1 MSLTITDLHV
11 LKIRTQNSI
20 DMLFG
25 RGMQVIQLRLFG
37 GEPVQDAE
45 PPRFEETPAE
55 IFTRVY
61 RQKAIRAHRKSNGVA
76 AEVNFRPWA
85 NANGRISLDGGI
97 LRVNL
102 SDLWR
107 SAPPGV
113 VESLAEILV
122 SKLFRQRPAQ
132 EHSDRYREWVNTEE
146 VHDEMVRL
154 RRERGR
160 KSFSPASG
168 RCHDLEPLFDRLN
181 LQYFQGALSRPRLG
195 WSRAASA
202 TLLGHYDPPHHAIV
216 LNRLLDSPEIPAL
229 VVEFVLYHEMLHI
242 LHPVE
247 LRGGRRHIHTRP
259 FRADER
265 RFSGYEEAKRF
276 IRRRNWREF

>member
-1 MSLTITDLHV
+1 
-11 LKIRTQNSI
+11 
-20 DMLFG
+20 
-25 RGMQVIQLRLFG
+25 MQVIQLKLFG
-37 GEPVQDAE
+37 VEPDPQPD
-45 PPRFEETPAE
+45 PPRFQESVTD

-61 RQKAIRAHRKSNGVA
+61 RQKAIGARRKSRGVN
-76 AEVNFRPWA
+76 AEVGFRAWA
-85 NANGRISLDGGI
+85 NANGRIRLGGET
-97 LRVNL
+97 LHVHL

-107 SAPPGV
+107 AAPPAV

-122 SKLFRQRPAQ
+122 SKLFRQAPAQ

-146 VHDEMVRL
+146 VHNEMVRL

-160 KSFSPASG
+160 KSFAPAFG
-168 RCHDLEPLFDRLN
+168 LCHDLDALFDRLN
-181 LQYFQGALSRPRLG
+181 QEYFQGLLSRPRLG

-216 LNRLLDSPEIPAL
+216 LNRLLDSPEIPPP

-247 LRGGRRHIHTRP
+247 LRGGRRHIHTKA
-259 FRADER
+259 FRIDE
-265 RFSGYEEAKRF
+265 KRF
-276 IRRRNWREF
+276 AAYDEARRYIRRRNWREF